1 MCNGAGFQTVNQ
13 KSSNGQKSMNQQRRV
28 VMTSL
33 PPPVPIPVVQ
43 QPEAFK
49 FIQRVSPSKFLVV
62 KNKLTGAVV

>member
-33 PPPVPIPVVQ
+33 TPPVPIPVVQ
-43 QPEAFK
+43 QQEAFK
-49 FIQRVSPSKFLVV
+49 FFQHVHSLEMVSSK
-62 KNKLTGAVV
+62 KLTGSVV